1 MVGGVTRRKI
11 AGLSMIKRGN
21 SRKRESDRKEDK
33 DDKAR
38 SNESAPPFG
47 GPFLPPAEVRTVA
60 VRSLGVGM
68 MAPWETELCFRRS
81 PSAKALWDTG
91 ASSSLMDQ
99 SFARHLVARGVANEF
114 PLTKSIPITFG
125 NGTTA
130 RLHKVLRVFTTNFGS
145 MDFVIVPKLDPT
157 IIIGRGDILTHYEQ
171 FMNSMQ
177 PGGFGNTGLNCS
189 RAEVNSVITREGSGR
204 LKISCPIFEQAKAIP
219 YRVKRRNHGGP
230 LRFGTGDP
238 LLADDRERKNQRIGI
253 VSFAKIIPRN
263 YQA

>member
-1 MVGGVTRRKI
+1 MDELMGIKPRPEQQWQNSDDLFVLHICVESVLVQKVLASMSIVNLGRTNVGNVVGGVTRRKI

-125 NGTTA
+125 NGQ
-130 RLHKVLRVFTTNFGS
+130 LRVYIRFCGCS
-145 MDFVIVPKLDPT
+145 QQISEVW
-157 IIIGRGDILTHYEQ
+157 ILLSYPNWTQ
-171 FMNSMQ
+171 QLSL
-177 PGGFGNTGLNCS
+177 G
-189 RAEVNSVITREGSGR
+189 EG
-204 LKISCPIFEQAKAIP
+204 IF
-219 YRVKRRNHGGP
+219 
-230 LRFGTGDP
+230 
-238 LLADDRERKNQRIGI
+238 LLIM
-253 VSFAKIIPRN
+253 SSS
-263 YQA
+263 